1 MTTPPD
7 EVRDAFLAETRIGIL
22 TTLDNSGWP
31 ISVPVWFEWDGS
43 HARVF
48 TTASSLKVGR
58 LKNDSRAS
66 LLVVNNVGE
75 PEYWVAIDGEAEIR
89 EEGAADLAARLA
101 GRYWDMSDEE
111 HRKTVDMWVKDGD
124 TLRLLE
130 ITPTNVRTY
139 S

>member
-1 MTTPPD
+1 MPTTPD

-22 TTLDNSGWP
+22 TTLDGSGWP

-43 HARVF
+43 RARLF
-48 TTASSLKVGR
+48 TTATSRKMRR
-58 LKNDSRAS
+58 LKADPRTS
-66 LLVVNNVGE
+66 LLISNEVGQ
-75 PEYWVAIDGEAEIR
+75 PEYWVAIDGEVEILKD
-89 EEGAADLAARLA
+89 GAAELAARLA
-101 GRYWDMSDEE
+101 DRYWDMSDEE
-111 HRKTVDMWVKDGD
+111 HRKTVDMWVEDSA